1 MSARD
6 WANERERIA
15 LLRDMLIEALGNIC
29 ANWQRGCLTP
39 GENLEIDHVD
49 GCTWEHRRVSWSTRI
64 RRYVAEYRAGVRLQ
78 ILCRSCNGSRNQ
90 HTHGTRAERSASR
103 PADPYPELE
112 EAPF

>member
-6 WANERERIA
+6 WANERDRIA
-15 LLRDMLIEALGNIC
+15 LLRDCLIEALGNIC
-29 ANWQRGCLTP
+29 ANWQHGCQTP

-49 GCTWEHRRVSWSTRI
+49 GCTWQHRRLSWSARI

-78 ILCRSCNGSRNQ
+78 ILCRSCNGAKNQ
-90 HTHGTRAERSASR
+90 AVLGRRADR
-103 PADPYPELE
+103 PADPYPHLA